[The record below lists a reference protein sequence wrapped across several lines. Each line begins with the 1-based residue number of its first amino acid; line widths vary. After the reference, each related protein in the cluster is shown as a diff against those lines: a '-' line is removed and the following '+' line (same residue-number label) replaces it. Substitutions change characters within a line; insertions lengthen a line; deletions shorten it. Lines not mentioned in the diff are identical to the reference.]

1 MLQKLFLLLS
11 PRKKITL
18 NKYSFL
24 KNKSHVLYW
33 GYNEEDFQK
42 INAQNKINDVET
54 ITHSG
59 NIFDFQ
65 NPKELWKRIRK
76 EIDGGKKLK
85 LKFIGT
91 VSPLIKKE
99 IEENNLTQVTEFI
112 GFLPYL
118 KMLEEIKKSSY
129 LLVCSSEKR
138 HVPGKLFEYLRTG
151 KPILAFGN
159 ENQEVKKI
167 ITDANAGM
175 MFKYNEDPQEFFNQ
189 AELFSTN
196 MDFIKK
202 FDRKNITEE
211 FARILMI

>member
-1 MLQKLFLLLS
+1 MLSKVIFVTKSTQEDY
-11 PRKKITL
+11 I
-18 NKYSFL
+18 NKYSLL

-33 GYNEEDFQK
+33 GYNEDDFQK
-42 INAQNKINDVET
+42 ITVQNKINNEET

-59 NIFDFQ
+59 NIFDYQ
-65 NPKELWKRIRK
+65 NPVELWKRIRK

-99 IEENNLTQVTEFI
+99 IEINNLKQVTEFI

-129 LLVCSSEKR
+129 LLVCASEKR
-138 HVPGKLFEYLRTG
+138 HVPGKLFEYLRAG

-159 ENQEVKKI
+159 ENDEVKKI

-175 MFKYNEDPQEFFNQ
+175 MFKYNEDPEEFFKK
-189 AELFSTN
+189 AILFRTN

-202 FDRKNITEE
+202 FDRKNIAEE
-211 FARILMI
+211 FARILNG